1 MVCTLL
7 VLVVPGKLLENSGG
21 VVGLDVLKTELL
33 RFRGFDLQTK
43 FIVSCLL
50 HGVKLNQRMVT
61 GCVSDVLFGL

>member
-7 VLVVPGKLLENSGG
+7 VPVVPGKLLENSGG

-33 RFRGFDLQTK
+33 RFRYFDLQTK

-50 HGVKLNQRMVT
+50 HGVKLY
-61 GCVSDVLFGL
+61 